1 MILLN
6 RYLYA
11 QTIRGLALAFVI
23 IASLVVLVDFVELSR
38 RFGSYDQV
46 TALTIAYMTALKM
59 PSVIE
64 QTLPFI
70 VLFGIMWSMFRL
82 NRRSELIAM
91 RAAGY
96 SAWSFAAPPTVIA
109 VTLGIFAITVL
120 NPGVAVLNS
129 KFEEKRVQ
137 ISRTAGATITSNENN
152 IWLRE
157 AVPDGSLIIH
167 AKSASAR
174 DAILL
179 NVSFFYYQL
188 DVNEKP
194 VFLKRIDAKRA
205 ELIPGAWVLWDASE
219 VKKNSLPERIDK
231 LQVKTNY
238 DVNSLLEHLSDDSA
252 FSFWELPRI
261 INNSKAAKL
270 DSRRY
275 EIQWNRM
282 LALPLTLAAMALIG
296 ASFSFR
302 LVRLGGVFGMAVIGA
317 SIGFFLYFTGDL
329 LAALGSTKVLPPI
342 IAAWAAPAFVFFT
355 GLARI
360 TIVED
365 G

>member
-11 QTIRGLALAFVI
+11 ETIRGLVLAFVI

-38 RFGSYDQV
+38 RFGSSEQV
-46 TALTIAYMTALKM
+46 TALTIAYMTILKM
-59 PSVIE
+59 PSIIE

-70 VLFGIMWSMFRL
+70 VLFGIMWSMFKL

-96 SAWSFAAPPTVIA
+96 SAWSFATPPTVIA
-109 VTLGIFAITVL
+109 IILGIFAITVL

-129 KFEEKRVQ
+129 KFEEKRIQ
-137 ISRTAGATITSNENN
+137 ISRNAGVTISPTENN

-157 AVPDGSLIIH
+157 SVPNGSLIIH
-167 AKSASAR
+167 AKGASPRNAT
-174 DAILL
+174 LL
-179 NVSFFYYQL
+179 DVSFFYYQL
-188 DVNEKP
+188 DANEKP
-194 VFLKRIDAKRA
+194 VFHKRIDAKRA
-205 ELIPGAWVLWDASE
+205 KLVPGAWVLADASE
-219 VKKNSLPERIDK
+219 VKKNSLPEQIDK
-231 LQVKTNY
+231 LELKTKY
-238 DVNSLLEHLSDDSA
+238 DVNSLLEHLSADSA

-261 INNSKAAKL
+261 IKNSKAAKL

-296 ASFSFR
+296 APFSFR
-302 LVRLGGVFGMAVIGA
+302 LVRLGGVFGMALIGGSIGA
-317 SIGFFLYFTGDL
+317 CACTPLSPKLRT
-329 LAALGSTKVLPPI
+329 SCCT
-342 IAAWAAPAFVFFT
+342 T
-355 GLARI
+355 
-360 TIVED
+360 
-365 G
+365 

>member
-11 QTIRGLALAFVI
+11 ETIRGLVLAFVI
-23 IASLVVLVDFVELSR
+23 ISSLVILVDFVELSR

-46 TALTIAYMTALKM
+46 TVLTIAYMTALKM

-70 VLFGIMWSMFRL
+70 VLFGIMWSMFKL

-96 SAWSFAAPPTVIA
+96 SAWSFATPPTVIA
-109 VTLGIFAITVL
+109 IALGIFAITVL

-137 ISRTAGATITSNENN
+137 VSRNAGAPITTNKNN

-157 AVPDGSLIIH
+157 SVPEGSLIIH
-167 AKSASAR
+167 AKGASPR
-174 DAILL
+174 DAALL
-179 NVSFFYYQL
+179 NVSFIYYRL
-188 DVNEKP
+188 DENAKP
-194 VFLKRIDAKRA
+194 VFLKRIEAKKA
-205 ELIPGAWVLWDASE
+205 TLIPGAWVLTNTSE
-219 VKKNSLPERIDK
+219 VKKNSLPQKQDQ
-231 LQVKTNY
+231 LQFNTQY
-238 DVNSLLEHLSDDSA
+238 DVNSLLEHLSADSS

-302 LVRLGGVFGMAVIGA
+302 LVRLGGVFGMALIGG

-329 LAALGSTKVLPPI
+329 LEALGSTKVLPPI
-342 IAAWAAPAFVFFT
+342 IAAWAAPTFVFFT